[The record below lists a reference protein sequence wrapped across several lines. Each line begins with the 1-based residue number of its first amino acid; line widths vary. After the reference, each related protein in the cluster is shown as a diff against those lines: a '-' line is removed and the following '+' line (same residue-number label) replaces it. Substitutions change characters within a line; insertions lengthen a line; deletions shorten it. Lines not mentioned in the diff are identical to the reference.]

1 MLRSTS
7 RYSKQWSKGVGP
19 YITTP
24 LQSSIYMPIPSAL
37 VHITNFKSLTFVN
50 CDIICGFFSHLLS
63 LNGTHLHRV
72 CIQKPPLSHNY
83 RSVIRPLS
91 NYNILKYVGICLC
104 IFPTSQLTKTL
115 KTTSLSIFLTTYFM
129 FSLFGFLEMKF
140 LHPVISSAWV
150 TFLNIFFVHVAL
162 RDSIAAVENKDLNSP
177 MFLNHFGFYFEWP
190 WFRLWNRIW
199 RWRYHGKSQR
209 CNKSSICA

>member
-1 MLRSTS
+1 MTFLNTCNILNNFCSVSDWNRMFVDADWIEMDCGCYEALPDIPNSEA
-7 RYSKQWSKGVGP
+7 KGLDITRVEGGP

-104 IFPTSQLTKTL
+104 IFPTSQLTKN
-115 KTTSLSIFLTTYFM
+115 IEDYIIVYFP
-129 FSLFGFLEMKF
+129 
-140 LHPVISSAWV
+140 H
-150 TFLNIFFVHVAL
+150 NIFYVLLVWIFSDEIFTPSH
-162 RDSIAAVENKDLNSP
+162 K
-177 MFLNHFGFYFEWP
+177 
-190 WFRLWNRIW
+190 
-199 RWRYHGKSQR
+199 
-209 CNKSSICA
+209 

>member
-1 MLRSTS
+1 MTFLNTCNILNNFCSVSDWNRMFVDADWIEMDCGCYEALPDIPNSEA
-7 RYSKQWSKGVGP
+7 KGLDITRVEGGP

-140 LHPVISSAWV
+140 LHPVISSA
-150 TFLNIFFVHVAL
+150 
-162 RDSIAAVENKDLNSP
+162 
-177 MFLNHFGFYFEWP
+177 
-190 WFRLWNRIW
+190 
-199 RWRYHGKSQR
+199 
-209 CNKSSICA
+209 